1 LADKDDQRIC
11 LGAVAGVHGVKGL
24 VRLKSF
30 TADPKDIASYGPL
43 EDERGARRFEIAVTG
58 ASRGALIAR
67 IQGIEDRNAAE
78 RLKGEKLYV
87 KRSCLPP
94 TNPEEFYQHDL
105 VGLEAR
111 LEDGSRLG
119 RVEAVFDFG
128 GGANLEIALAEGHS
142 VMVPFTRRTV
152 PKVDLSG
159 GLLTVAPP
167 EGLLEQPKPKTRR
180 A

>member
-1 LADKDDQRIC
+1 MAPKDDQRIC

-30 TADPKDIASYGPL
+30 TLDPKDIASYGPL
-43 EDERGARRFEIAVTG
+43 EDERGSRRFEIAVMG

-67 IQGIEDRNAAE
+67 IQGVEDRDAAE

-87 KRSCLPP
+87 KRSRLPP
-94 TNPEEFYQHDL
+94 TDPGEFYQHDL
-105 VGLEAR
+105 IGLEAR

-128 GGANLEIALAEGHS
+128 GGTNLEIARPDGGS

-152 PKVDLSG
+152 PEVDLSG

-167 EGLLEQPKPKTRR
+167 EGLLEQPKPKRRR

>member
-1 LADKDDQRIC
+1 LAHSAEQRIC
-11 LGAVAGVHGVKGL
+11 LGAIAGVHGVKGL

-43 EDERGARRFEIAVTG
+43 EDEQGARRFEIAVMG

-67 IQGIEDRNAAE
+67 VKGVEDRNAAE

-87 KRSCLPP
+87 KRAALPP
-94 TNPEEFYQHDL
+94 AGDGEFYQHDL

-119 RVEAVFDFG
+119 RVSAVFDFG
-128 GGANLEIALAEGHS
+128 GGANLEIARPDGGS
-142 VMVPFTRRTV
+142 VMVPFTSRTV
-152 PKVDLSG
+152 PKVDVSG

-167 EGLLEQPKPKTRR
+167 EGLLEQPKQKSRR

>member
-1 LADKDDQRIC
+1 LAHKDDQRIC

-30 TADPKDIASYGPL
+30 TLDPKDIASYGPL
-43 EDERGARRFEIAVTG
+43 EDERGSRRFEIDVTG
-58 ASRGALIAR
+58 ASRGAVIAR
-67 IQGIEDRNAAE
+67 IAGVADRDAAE

-94 TNPEEFYQHDL
+94 TNPGEFYQHDL

-111 LEDGSRLG
+111 LEDGSALG
-119 RVEAVFDFG
+119 RVAAVFDFG
-128 GGANLEIALAEGHS
+128 GGANLEIARPGGGS

-167 EGLLEQPKPKTRR
+167 EGLLEQPKPKSRR

>member
-1 LADKDDQRIC
+1 LAHKDDQRIC

-30 TADPKDIASYGPL
+30 TLDPKDIASYGPL
-43 EDERGARRFEIAVTG
+43 EDEWGARRFEIAVTG
-58 ASRGALIAR
+58 ASRGAVIAR
-67 IQGIEDRNAAE
+67 IEGVDDRESAE

-119 RVEAVFDFG
+119 RVAAVFDFG
-128 GGANLEIALAEGHS
+128 GGANLEIARPDGGS

-167 EGLLEQPKPKTRR
+167 EGLLEQPKPKRRR